1 MTKVAP
7 RRHVHFLGFALG
19 SHRELNLR
27 VLGMRHRKQT
37 RKSRE
42 ALPKAH
48 NATRI
53 PVKAQ
58 AQLVAVKAQAQLL
71 VVKAQAQLLVVK
83 AQAHLV
89 AVRQQRFRNHHRA
102 QKVGGGSL
110 RCRFCRSRRHHG
122 RKSSKKVMRSPA
134 WITLTTRLLH

>member
-1 MTKVAP
+1 
-7 RRHVHFLGFALG
+7 
-19 SHRELNLR
+19 
-27 VLGMRHRKQT
+27 MRHRKQT

-89 AVRQQRFRNHHRA
+89 APKAPWEEVEQESYEEPGMDYPDDSITSLADLLAEFPSPPPPTRA
-102 QKVGGGSL
+102 RGS
-110 RCRFCRSRRHHG
+110 
-122 RKSSKKVMRSPA
+122 
-134 WITLTTRLLH
+134 